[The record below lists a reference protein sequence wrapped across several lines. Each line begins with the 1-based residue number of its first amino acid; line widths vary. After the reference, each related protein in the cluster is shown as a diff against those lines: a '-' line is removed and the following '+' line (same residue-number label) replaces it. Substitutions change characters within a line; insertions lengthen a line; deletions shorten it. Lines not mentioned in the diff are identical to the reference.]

1 MVQPRDQMS
10 ADVVA
15 SSFEMISG
23 ATANRSLASTHVRVR
38 VRACVRACE
47 QL

>member
-23 ATANRSLASTHVRVR
+23 ATANSDIRHVNKSVR
-38 VRACVRACE
+38 WAV
-47 QL
+47 